1 MTRPSSIDALDPK
14 IHAEIGRLRLK
25 GCTID
30 AIVAHLATMYDAT
43 VSRSAMGRHVK
54 GLEKIAEQI
63 RRSREVATALVQE
76 LGDAPE
82 SETARLNIEFMHSA
96 ILDLKLRS
104 ADGDDGVDK
113 DGAAALAGN
122 PMGIMLLSKA
132 VDHLATAQ
140 KKNLDFVAMVEKRA
154 AEMAATM
161 RGQMLTEVAD
171 QAATVA
177 TEAGLSADRAA
188 QIRRDVLG
196 LRPKVAHA

>member
-1 MTRPSSIDALDPK
+1 MTRPSSIDALDTP
-14 IHAEIGRLRLK
+14 IHAEIGRLRLQ

-30 AIVAHLATMYDAT
+30 DIVAHLRTMHGAT

-54 GLEKIAEQI
+54 GLERIAEKI

-76 LGDAPE
+76 LGEAPE

-96 ILDLKLRS
+96 ILDLKMRS
-104 ADGDDGVDK
+104 ADDEEVDK
-113 DGAAALAGN
+113 DGAAALGGN

-132 VDHLATAQ
+132 IDHLATAQ
-140 KKNLDFVAMVEKRA
+140 KKNLDFTAMVEKRA
-154 AEMAATM
+154 VEMAATM